1 MRCGFCEVLLIA
13 VVGVLGVVLGLG
25 ECERRVYLKLA
36 SGTGVLRLVTIAV
49 GWLGEVLG
57 FGQGWT
63 LSSPR

>member
-1 MRCGFCEVLLIA
+1 VLLIA
-13 VVGVLGVVLGLG
+13 VVGVLGVVW

-36 SGTGVLRLVTIAV
+36 IGTGVLRLVTIAV

>member
-1 MRCGFCEVLLIA
+1 MVMMMMMMVMVMVRDVFL
-13 VVGVLGVVLGLG
+13 LGVVW

-36 SGTGVLRLVTIAV
+36 IGTGVLRLVTIAV